1 MCIRDSIQGVGIS
14 QQMFD
19 HFNSLSST
27 LKSIQDELCKVMRDI
42 RHNRE
47 DISELQQDSLQVH
60 DRLDILEHTFERFDT
75 TLRDTNVVL
84 FGVYEPTVWD
94 GYNDTDEIVVLLKS
108 NTGITNWSH
117 ADIEH
122 NE

>member
-47 DISELQQDSLQVH
+47 DISELQQVH
-60 DRLDILEHTFERFDT
+60 DILEQKFESFDT
-75 TLRDTNVVL
+75 TLREENVVVL
-84 FGVYEPTVWD
+84 DVYEPTVWD